1 MAKPNDAAPIT
12 GQPQGSKDDV
22 TAQDL
27 LGQGQDIA
35 DEGQGQ
41 GAGAAAAPVMDAGAP
56 AVSPKLRELMER
68 RGLKSLDEL
77 VDLTADLERTTTKL
91 GQEKRIL
98 EMTASLPV
106 YPPPSQAG
114 AAAQPPP
121 AKKVIFDGDPYELVT
136 DKEKFN
142 TFLSDFQAQTREETR
157 RTIADEQGR
166 QVYQSLS
173 NEARNLIAEDPDKFS
188 RLRPRMM
195 GLAALPQNQGVS
207 LHELMSQAEKEE
219 LSDSKKRSSEV
230 LRQLSEV
237 IDLDKLKALAPKMR
251 VSISGGSG
259 QGAAAAGREP
269 TTTQE
274 AEQVIKKAI
283 LGSNVLAE

>member
-77 VDLTADLERTTTKL
+77 ADLTADLERTTTKL

-237 IDLDKLKALAPKMR
+237 IDLDKLKALAPRMR
-251 VSISGGSG
+251 APISSGSG
-259 QGAAAAGREP
+259 QAAAAGREP

>member
-27 LGQGQDIA
+27 LGQGQDIT

-41 GAGAAAAPVMDAGAP
+41 GAGAATAPVTDAGAP

-114 AAAQPPP
+114 AAAQPPA

-173 NEARNLIAEDPDKFS
+173 NEVRNLIAEDPDKFS

-259 QGAAAAGREP
+259 QGAAAGREP